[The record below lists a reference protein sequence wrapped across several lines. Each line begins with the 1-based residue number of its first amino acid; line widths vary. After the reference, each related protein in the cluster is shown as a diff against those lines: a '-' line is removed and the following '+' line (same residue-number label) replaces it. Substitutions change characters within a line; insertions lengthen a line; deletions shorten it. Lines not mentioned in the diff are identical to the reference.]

1 MSAKDFA
8 SHWVDAYAK
17 SYQGGSQGR
26 DDSTQSAIDLSKIDA
41 LVDALNGFSKAI
53 MSGKYAEKIS
63 AAVAKTVK
71 FEYPENIDLL
81 HFLKNLKPSVEGDSS
96 VLTAMDKVEKAAR
109 AAIVNN
115 KTTARSSYKK
125 YKDAEGIAIYLPQRL
140 YLEAKYA
147 DLGFSK
153 ASMWDDMILVLR
165 SQRDV
170 KETVDNACKGEFKG
184 LKSAISEAKKN
195 PRSQYARM
203 LVRELN
209 YVAYTEKKIPAKDQ
223 AEFDKLFKNLKSA
236 MQAR

>member
-1 MSAKDFA
+1 M
-8 SHWVDAYAK
+8 
-17 SYQGGSQGR
+17 
-26 DDSTQSAIDLSKIDA
+26 
-41 LVDALNGFSKAI
+41 
-53 MSGKYAEKIS
+53 
-63 AAVAKTVK
+63 
-71 FEYPENIDLL
+71 
-81 HFLKNLKPSVEGDSS
+81 
-96 VLTAMDKVEKAAR
+96 
-109 AAIVNN
+109 
-115 KTTARSSYKK
+115 
-125 YKDAEGIAIYLPQRL
+125 PQRFNL
-140 YLEAKYA
+140 ESKYL

-153 ASMWDDMILVLR
+153 ASMWDDMILALR

-223 AEFDKLFKNLKSA
+223 AEFDRLFKSLKSA